1 LGRVTPL
8 YKGDYSASA
17 SYELNDVVLYNGNL
31 YWHVQATPT
40 VGILPT
46 DTTVWKLA
54 FADEGV
60 RAEIRGYADNAQNSA
75 NSAQA
80 SKSAA
85 AQSASQASAS
95 ASQAALSAQT
105 AQTAETGAA
114 ASAQTASAK
123 ASEAS
128 ASAQSAASSEQ
139 TATDKA
145 TLASQKA
152 AAASESASLATAK
165 ATAAATSETNAA
177 ASAQTAIT
185 KASEAAASA
194 TSAQEYNESAQQ
206 SAVNA
211 QTSATNAAASEAA
224 AKRYAEDSAA
234 YLGAYPTDTAEGE
247 IASFSDGADD
257 VPVKSLVVGIEPVQ
271 SGEGDPSPTNVRP
284 ISGWTG
290 CNISRV
296 GRNLFGGL
304 EFAQKIGEIAN
315 LPSYSID
322 TNNKT
327 FTFRYAQPKDV
338 RAIFKLKTPT
348 RITAIITYKNNGNNQ
363 SIIFRYT
370 DGDFFKLPL
379 NNTNGNKTTL
389 VYTNYEN
396 KLVDN
401 VALSHYADASTT
413 VYYDESGFFD
423 GVATASD
430 FIPYAGNL
438 YHITF
443 PTEAGTVYGGTFD
456 VLSGVLTVTKG
467 FIQSYNGEAL
477 PSPWISDRDV
487 YAQGATPTTGAEV
500 CYTLAEPITYQLTPN
515 EVKSLL
521 GQNNIW
527 ADTGDTT
534 VEYRADTSAYIAK
547 KIAEAIS
554 ALS

>member
-1 LGRVTPL
+1 MTAQVEAAKT
-8 YKGDYSASA
+8 SASA
-17 SYELNDVVLYNGNL
+17 S
-31 YWHVQATPT
+31 
-40 VGILPT
+40 
-46 DTTVWKLA
+46 
-54 FADEGV
+54 
-60 RAEIRGYADNAQNSA
+60 
-75 NSAQA
+75 AQA
-80 SKSAA
+80 
-85 AQSASQASAS
+85 
-95 ASQAALSAQT
+95 AQT
-105 AQTAETGAA
+105 AAGTAAE
-114 ASAQTASAK
+114 K
-123 ASEAS
+123 ASEAEQSANTSSGFANNAS
-128 ASAQSAASSEQ
+128 ASAQSANTSAQAASVARTAAESAAISAQAESENAEAAKTAAQ
-139 TATDKA
+139 TAESNAQGFAQTASEK
-145 TLASQKA
+145 ASQA
-152 AAASESASLATAK
+152 AESASQAQESVTDAQ
-165 ATAAATSETNAA
+165 AEVIRASAEADRARTEAEQA
-177 ASAQTAIT
+177 ASRI
-185 KASEAAASA
+185 
-194 TSAQEYNESAQQ
+194 Y
-206 SAVNA
+206 
-211 QTSATNAAASEAA
+211 
-224 AKRYAEDSAA
+224 DF
-234 YLGAYPTDTAEGE
+234 LPTDTASGPV
-247 IASFSDGADD
+247 ASFEDGANN
-257 VPVKSLVVGIEPVQ
+257 VPLKSLVVGIEPVQ

-327 FTFRYAQPKDV
+327 FTFRYVQPKDD
-338 RAIFKLKTPT
+338 RTIFKLKTPT
-348 RITAIITYKNNGNNQ
+348 QITAIITYKNNGNNQ

-370 DGDFFKLPL
+370 DGDFTKLPL

-389 VYTNYEN
+389 VYTNNVN

-401 VALSHYADASTT
+401 VALSHYTDASTT

-500 CYTLAEPITYQLTPN
+500 CYTLAEPITYQLTPT

-521 GQNNIW
+521 GQNNIF
-527 ADTGDTT
+527 ADTGDTAVT
-534 VEYRADTSAYIAK
+534 YRADIQRYIDK
-547 KIAEAIS
+547 K
-554 ALS
+554 LSTQSTVSLTRSVPVQTEKTEPTLLE